1 MVGRQ
6 GRFLHPSFSYFVHQ
20 GLTCSCGG
28 FFEDGYPVNWKKK
41 KNKTKLKKNSKQKNK
56 KQKKNKKEQNWKHK
70 QN

>member
-41 KNKTKLKKNSKQKNK
+41 EQDKTKEK
-56 KQKKNKKEQNWKHK
+56 
-70 QN
+70 